1 MLFLL
6 SSSSTLGTLY
16 FPTLDTSISQSFPQS
31 PRLGRILPSHAAAG
45 KNPSQRTRDGGAAA
59 HHGRRQ
65 RNAQRTAGSAPRQP
79 SAAGERPIL
88 PEIVRGI
95 LPEIGAFSRGGDRR
109 SPSRRTH
116 HSPGDRDIRP
126 AEPGGSRHHH
136 SSHTAAHH
144 CAVHVGQAGHV
155 GHAAQSSGARSSEWA
170 MSAWQ
175 S

>member
-1 MLFLL
+1 MGHNTFRRL
-6 SSSSTLGTLY
+6 THP
-16 FPTLDTSISQSFPQS
+16 FPSHFPSHRAWEESFPATRRT
-31 PRLGRILPSHAAAG
+31 PPAG
-45 KNPSQRTRDGGAAA
+45 KNPSQRTRDGGPPPR
-59 HHGRRQ
+59 HGRRQ

-88 PEIVRGI
+88 SEIVRGI
-95 LPEIGAFSRGGDRR
+95 LPEIGAFSHGGDRR